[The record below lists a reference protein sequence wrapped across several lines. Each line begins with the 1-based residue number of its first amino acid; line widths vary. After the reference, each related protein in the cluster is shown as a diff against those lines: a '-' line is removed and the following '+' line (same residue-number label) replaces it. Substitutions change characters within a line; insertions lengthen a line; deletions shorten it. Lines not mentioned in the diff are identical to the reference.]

1 MWLVLPTVAIGF
13 LTVLLRYIGRQM
25 GTALTTPGYTEIQ
38 LYLYGG
44 IFLFGFAYI
53 LKHQINVRV
62 DFWFA
67 NLPMKRKAK
76 IDFVGHIISLIPFV
90 LLGLWVSV
98 PQVATS
104 WRLNEQSPD
113 AGGLPRAPI
122 KTLIVVAFVLL
133 LIQSISEMVK
143 LVAIL
148 RDRPELVD
156 IEDAEEPLRIE

>member
-13 LTVLLRYIGRQM
+13 ITVLLRYIGRQM

-38 LYLYGG
+38 LYLFGG
-44 IFLFGFAYI
+44 IFLFGFGYI

-67 NLPMKRKAK
+67 HQSERRRAW
-76 IDFVGHIISLIPFV
+76 IDLIGHLISLIPFA
-90 LLGLWVSV
+90 LLALWVSI
-98 PQVATS
+98 PQVMTS

-122 KTLIVVAFVLL
+122 KTLIPVAFAILL
-133 LIQSISEMVK
+133 VQGIAELVK
-143 LVAIL
+143 LVAVL
-148 RDRPELVD
+148 KGRGDLVNLD
-156 IEDAEEPLRIE
+156 EAEEPLRIE